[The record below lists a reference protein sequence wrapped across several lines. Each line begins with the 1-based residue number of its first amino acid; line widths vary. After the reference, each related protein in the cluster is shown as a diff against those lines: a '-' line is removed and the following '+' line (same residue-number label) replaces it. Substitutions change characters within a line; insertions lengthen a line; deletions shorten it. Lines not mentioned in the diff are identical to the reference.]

1 MVARIFRPSR
11 NAMQSGKAKTDR
23 WMLTYEPEVPVSVE
37 PLMGYTSSS
46 DMKRQIKLAFDSQ
59 EEAIAYAEKNGIPY
73 QLFTAQEDTRRKIS
87 YSDNFRFGRA
97 QAWTH

>member
-1 MVARIFRPSR
+1 
-11 NAMQSGKAKTDR
+11 
-23 WMLTYEPEVPVSVE
+23 
-37 PLMGYTSSS
+37 
-46 DMKRQIKLAFDSQ
+46 MKRQIKLSFDTQ

-73 QLFTAQEDTRRKIS
+73 QLFTAQDDTRKKIS